1 MNNNFNSKIIL
12 FFKKSI
18 LKIFILYL
26 FIALFSIDNKSKLIQ
41 KQNKKKNDNR
51 FFENRNFTNPKIKN
65 STPNNEKFISNY
77 SFRALYISNFEN
89 ETVQVI
95 NEIYEKYI
103 EKLFIDNEP
112 KTPYSYYTFSQR
124 GLHEII
130 ALFDIE
136 KINSFAYMFYNIPQL
151 VYIDFK
157 IFLVDN
163 LESMERMFK
172 NCINL
177 KVISFKSNNFNN
189 IINLSEMFLNCYSLT
204 SLELPNYDSPQL
216 NNISYMLGNCSS
228 LKSIN
233 FHDLNT
239 INLKDM
245 SGLFYGCS
253 SLTSIDLSNFRTSN
267 VINIQYMFSG
277 CLSLTSINI
286 EFFEINKVNN
296 IIYLFRNC
304 SNLKFVSL
312 PNLNENQMKYI
323 FNIFI
328 GCNNL
333 LFKNIITAENRTP
346 KSNDI
351 CIIGLW
357 YGCNYG
363 SMLTY
368 YALHEVIKNMGYSIL
383 MINDPLEDDNII
395 YFKTHPKV
403 LVSSFYR
410 ISEKK
415 KLDNTIDF
423 NKECKCFLVGSDQLW
438 NIDLSRNLGQFY
450 FLGFVDN
457 ETKKISYG
465 TSFGRKYEGTEEE
478 KNITKANLKRF
489 DGISVRDE
497 LSLNISKEI
506 FGIKNV
512 VQVCDPTLL
521 LDSSDYMNLINKAN
535 IQKKDEYFLAYILDP
550 NPEIGFRLEK
560 LSKDR
565 NIKIFII
572 LDHPTDIKIENI
584 KNFSLKGKGNV
595 EIKEINYIKDWLWYF
610 YNSKNVL
617 TDSYHGTLFSI
628 IFRKPFITLKNNKRG
643 GERFISLLKS
653 LNLMDRLFETPECIN
668 DKDYLYDKI
677 DYKIALKKL
686 SKIKEFSYNWLKTKL
701 GTCINKKHS

>member
-1 MNNNFNSKIIL
+1 MI
-12 FFKKSI
+12 
-18 LKIFILYL
+18 
-26 FIALFSIDNKSKLIQ
+26 NK
-41 KQNKKKNDNR
+41 
-51 FFENRNFTNPKIKN
+51 
-65 STPNNEKFISNY
+65 
-77 SFRALYISNFEN
+77 
-89 ETVQVI
+89 
-95 NEIYEKYI
+95 IYEKYI
-103 EKLFIDNEP
+103 EKLFIDNET
-112 KTPYSYYTFSQR
+112 KTQSSYYTFSER

-130 ALFDIE
+130 ALLDIK
-136 KINSFAYMFYNIPQL
+136 KINSFAYMFYNISQL
-151 VYIDFK
+151 VYINFK
-157 IFLVDN
+157 NFLNDN
-163 LESMERMFK
+163 LESMEKMFK

-177 KVISFKSNNFNN
+177 KVISFNNNNFNN
-189 IINLSEMFLNCYSLT
+189 IKDLNEMFLNCYSLT
-204 SLELPNYDSPQL
+204 SLELPNYESPQL

-228 LKSIN
+228 LESIN
-233 FHDLNT
+233 FGDINT
-239 INLKDM
+239 INVKDM

-253 SLTSIDLSNFRTSN
+253 SLKSVDLSNFRTSN

-296 IIYLFRNC
+296 LIYLFRNC
-304 SNLKFVSL
+304 SNLKLVNL
-312 PNLNENQMKYI
+312 PNLNEKQMKNI
-323 FNIFI
+323 FNIFF
-328 GCNNL
+328 GCNKL
-333 LFKNIITAENRTP
+333 LFKNIITAENKIH
-346 KSNDI
+346 KSNDV

-368 YALHEVIKNMGYSIL
+368 YALHEVIKKMGYSIL

-403 LVSSFYR
+403 LVGSFYR

-415 KLDNTIDF
+415 KLDNIIDF
-423 NKECKCFLVGSDQLW
+423 NEECKSFLVGSDQLW

-450 FLGFVDN
+450 FLGFADN

-465 TSFGRKYEGTEEE
+465 TSFGRKYEGTEME

-497 LSLNISKEI
+497 LSLNISKDI

-521 LDSSDYMNLINKAN
+521 LDSSEYINLINKVN
-535 IQKKDEYFLAYILDP
+535 IKKSDEYFLAYILDP

-560 LSKDR
+560 LSNDR

-572 LDHPTDIKIENI
+572 LDHPPDIRIENI
-584 KNFSLKGKGNV
+584 KNFSLTGKGNV
-595 EIKEINYIKDWLWYF
+595 EIKEINYIRDWLWYF

-617 TDSYHGTLFSI
+617 TDSFHGTLFAI

-653 LNLMDRLFETPECIN
+653 LNLMERLFETPECIN
-668 DKDYLYDKI
+668 DKDYLFDKI
-677 DYKIALKKL
+677 NYKVVLKEL
-686 SKIKEFSYNWLKTKL
+686 SKIKKFSYNWLKTKL
-701 GTCINKKHS
+701 DISLNEKHS